1 MKRGFL
7 EARLLVIVLLKILS
21 TRLGTLLVCGSLC
34 FSNKWPYINKFASI
48 SLEKRERIL
57 QKWLRHWFL
66 TPIRLAFVFIKFLCL
81 LVFFT
86 QVIMLENLNYLVILL
101 NFCTWSVFFLGVKI
115 LIQKFTGMFI
125 EFRLLIKWKIIEWV
139 S

>member
-86 QVIMLENLNYLVILL
+86 QVFMLENLNYLVILL